1 MTACAIED
9 MTAGVAGTA
18 AAAGSAP
25 EAAEPDGPAEPVKP
39 RAAGAP
45 GGDPDPDG
53 EGAAGAGASGGDTG
67 AGAAE
72 AEADPAASS
81 AGPREGG
88 APEVGAHEARA
99 PEVTA
104 PEVEAPEVRA
114 PQVRAPEVPA
124 PGAAAVPPLPPMP
137 SAPPAVPPVPSAPPS
152 TPEPPARTVEAAL
165 PPAPSRLVPPA
176 LTLGAGHTYAARLTP
191 AGEATGPGWFP
202 ERWTLDGPEP
212 YAVPLPLDRPEE
224 AASDVLPLSDGRVLI
239 RREVAAGRHTF
250 SLLYPTGPG
259 TGEVPLGALDC
270 PELTLL
276 PPSPDGMSAY
286 ALRPGKRS
294 TGVWLVAGGAFG
306 PEQVAD
312 VPGRCSGG
320 VWLDRE
326 GRLLALD
333 RQMPGGGP
341 VKAVVVDLGR
351 GGEVTPLLQIAPESN
366 DRLLLADAD
375 SGLLLVRS
383 DAPGHDRL
391 GWGVLGSC
399 LPVRFPECLRA
410 PDETLTPFAVQPGQM
425 LMPESCA
432 VALRIDGAG
441 GSWVGLWR
449 PAGRRLHQ
457 FAAPGGWLAGSG
469 FWTREGVLHLPYSQ
483 EDAPC
488 AVALMEAPVDEPH
501 PAVTTGTNAS
511 GATPPRGVCT
521 PVPLGQAPL
530 TGRTAPG

>member
-9 MTAGVAGTA
+9 KTAGVPRA
-18 AAAGSAP
+18 AATTQPAP
-25 EAAEPDGPAEPVKP
+25 EPAEPDGPAEPVKP
-39 RAAGAP
+39 RAAGAS
-45 GGDPDPDG
+45 D
-53 EGAAGAGASGGDTG
+53 EGADPLR
-67 AGAAE
+67 AA
-72 AEADPAASS
+72 AADLGADPVTAQTPDQG
-81 AGPREGG
+81 AGPRD
-88 APEVGAHEARA
+88 VG
-99 PEVTA
+99 
-104 PEVEAPEVRA
+104 
-114 PQVRAPEVPA
+114 VPD
-124 PGAAAVPPLPPMP
+124 AAAVGPGSPVASEAAQGGSGEPGKAAAPVPPLP
-137 SAPPAVPPVPSAPPS
+137 SVPPVPPVPPAPPMPAAPPVRTAS
-152 TPEPPARTVEAAL
+152 PEPPLRTASAAPTVEAACSL
-165 PPAPSRLVPPA
+165 APSRLVPPA
-176 LTLGAGHTYAARLTP
+176 LTIAADHSYAARLTAAGTADEP
-191 AGEATGPGWFP
+191 AWFP

-212 YAVPLPLDRPEE
+212 YAVPLPLGQPEE
-224 AASDVLPLSDGRVLI
+224 AEADVLPLSDGRVLI
-239 RREVAAGRHTF
+239 RRRVAADRHTF
-250 SLLYPTGPG
+250 SLLYPTGPE
-259 TGEVPLGALDC
+259 TGEIPLGALDC
-270 PELTLL
+270 TDLALL
-276 PPSPDGMSAY
+276 PPSPDGMSVF
-286 ALRPGKRS
+286 ALLPGERS

-306 PEQVAD
+306 PEHVAD

-341 VKAVVVDLGR
+341 LKAVVVDLER

-366 DRLLLADAD
+366 DRLLMADAD

-410 PDETLTPFAVQPGQM
+410 ADETLTPFAVQPGQM

-432 VALRIDGAG
+432 VALRIDGAA

-457 FAAPGGWLAGSG
+457 VAAPGGWLAGTG

-483 EDAPC
+483 EAAPC
-488 AVALMEAPVDEPH
+488 AVALLEAPADEPH
-501 PAVTTGTNAS
+501 RVVTNGTDAS
-511 GATPPRGVCT
+511 AAAPVFGVCK

>member
-1 MTACAIED
+1 M
-9 MTAGVAGTA
+9 
-18 AAAGSAP
+18 
-25 EAAEPDGPAEPVKP
+25 
-39 RAAGAP
+39 
-45 GGDPDPDG
+45 
-53 EGAAGAGASGGDTG
+53 
-67 AGAAE
+67 
-72 AEADPAASS
+72 
-81 AGPREGG
+81 
-88 APEVGAHEARA
+88 
-99 PEVTA
+99 
-104 PEVEAPEVRA
+104 
-114 PQVRAPEVPA
+114 
-124 PGAAAVPPLPPMP
+124 
-137 SAPPAVPPVPSAPPS
+137 
-152 TPEPPARTVEAAL
+152 
-165 PPAPSRLVPPA
+165 PPA

-191 AGEATGPGWFP
+191 AGEAAGPGWFP

-286 ALRPGKRS
+286 ALLPGKRS

-469 FWTREGVLHLPYSQ
+469 FWTREGVLHLPYAR

-488 AVALMEAPVDEPH
+488 AVALMEAPADEPH
-501 PAVTTGTNAS
+501 PAVTTGTHAS